1 MSDDRALPY
10 PDLVSLNTKRT
21 VLDGVGADVLDGT
34 VSGYLS
40 VLETAMT
47 VFEANGDYATGAR
60 PHGWCRLV
68 DEVSRPPGDANDA
81 MEAIASGRWSCRAA
95 CRRPALEAMEGG
107 APADFR
113 CPFGLLVHAAPIFA
127 GSEVVG
133 SISVACGK
141 APTGGEQPPNVA
153 LARQAVDAAARL
165 FGEMIARRRDE
176 AERERAREIFTA
188 MVAHDLRSPL
198 SAIRTGADILL
209 SKTWVLPPDE
219 LATRTAQRIC
229 RSAERMS
236 RMVEDLLDLA
246 RVRVGGGVPLR
257 RERHSL
263 AVLVAE
269 LIEEVRFI
277 HPAHEVRFQR
287 DGDTTIEC
295 DADRIREVIENLLLN
310 AIRYGDRSPV
320 DVSVSGSPDAVVLR
334 VRNAGPLIPAELLPT
349 IFDAFASGEERRPSE
364 RFPARSGGLGLGL
377 FIVHE
382 FVRAHGGR
390 VDVESAEGTG
400 TRFTVSLPQTLPSQA
415 TQ

>member
-21 VLDGVGADVLDGT
+21 ILDGVGADVLEGT

-141 APTGGEQPPNVA
+141 APTGDEQPPNVA

-198 SAIRTGADILL
+198 SAIRTGADVLL
-209 SKTWVLPPDE
+209 LKTRVLPDE
-219 LATRTAQRIC
+219 LADRMAQRIR

-263 AVLVAE
+263 AVLVSE
-269 LIEEVRFI
+269 LIEEVRLV
-277 HPAHEVRFQR
+277 HPAHEVRFQG

-310 AIRYGDRSPV
+310 AIRYGSQSPV
-320 DVSVSGSPDAVVLR
+320 DVNVSGSPDAVVLR
-334 VRNAGPLIPAELLPT
+334 VRNAGPVIPAEVLPT
-349 IFDAFASGEERRPSE
+349 IFSAFARGEERRPGE
-364 RFPARSGGLGLGL
+364 RSPARSGGLGLGL

-382 FVRAHGGR
+382 FVRAHGGS
-390 VDVESAEGTG
+390 VDVESAVGTG
-400 TRFTVSLPQTLPSQA
+400 TCFTVTLPQAHLS
-415 TQ
+415 